1 MSKQEGDLP
10 QEKQRKLS
18 SLNES
23 NDSQQPKQESP
34 IQNPDLPQDSNEKN
48 DSSSQSCQN
57 SNNQI
62 GLNKLRKIPAFESF
76 DDACMKEIL
85 DGIKI
90 DLSEEEKVKNR
101 INDIKNG
108 ILNSPTI
115 FEEMNLV
122 VLKNSFIS
130 FLKSIVLEI
139 LKEKIDLKQ
148 PKLFSMVYLKK
159 LKEMSKIMNDM
170 ASFIDD
176 AYNEKMGTGK
186 FKEIKLLNEKDI
198 TLNTMLYV
206 LKEKETFKEINIQIS
221 SEKDLNSE
229 IPQDF

>member
-10 QEKQRKLS
+10 QEKQKKLS

-76 DDACMKEIL
+76 YDACMKEIL

-176 AYNEKMGTGK
+176 AYNKKMGTGK